1 MVDQNIL
8 LAFDPLYRGGGGSGG
23 SDSPTADDIFD
34 IKFLEVAAT
43 PAHLGRSVSTPT
55 PPVVQGLPSLPP
67 PPPPPPPPLPTSTST
82 SSSNSSSGSGT
93 NLNSNS
99 FSSNAAA
106 GGRRTSAPVPDNSAA
121 PSSRRS
127 VSPRLPVVSAASA
140 SVSDSI
146 DTTVAATYSTKES
159 RVPLL
164 KPPQQ
169 RQENRSNSCSPN
181 PSSVQPT
188 GAATLCSEGGESGT
202 GGSMDDSVGLRSPR
216 PGFQSD
222 SQLRNAVLL
231 TESNIRVVPCTP
243 DPELY
248 LFSEEIQRI
257 QRNEC
262 QPRDPANPAAS
273 SRPGGGGG
281 GHFVNSC
288 DNIGCIFNHVNPSGV
303 VFVTEVPVTLHF
315 AGISFDTT
323 WSLSSKV
330 EDVMFSLLFDSA
342 LSDRIASLYG
352 ERQMDVNQFLLRICG
367 RDEYLRPD
375 EALRSHSV
383 FQETCRCQRYEF
395 SLERISDIRD
405 PRRFLGR
412 SKEDLEAAFHLP
424 AKYSS
429 FSCDVDSAAISQLLN
444 EFLRQKQALL
454 SGQSQDSSLTHLIQI
469 VKFICTKCGNL
480 ILPDILRYIN
490 DIETI
495 MKYHQ
500 HELPRNTL
508 VDKLELLQESLLQQ
522 VNLFCFCWSANYHF
536 CCEDAQLSKISTW
549 DTPYGCCQAMQ
560 EEQAGSFHEYFY
572 VCVSSLHRLPGND
585 SLSSRYSKIK
595 VSCELHHGE
604 KRLDDLVST
613 EAASLVCPMECESL
627 KFYDWRESAQ
637 LTFDRSQVSSLP
649 RETVLSFTLFGQVHS
664 SEPTP
669 ETFRNN
675 EAIGWVRL
683 RLFDA
688 KGALKQGSYLLPMWN
703 DRNKASW
710 NSTCETNMCH
720 QDANSC
726 TLLLHVRM
734 PNYRRKGDNQP
745 LRIVFPPAD
754 WFYDSKLYSGD
765 WSGMDPM
772 TGEDIDN
779 FHRIVNR
786 KFTESQLTD
795 KDRTIVL
802 SKRSIFLA
810 NFANSLPQVLLS
822 FPSYKSDLLPQ
833 IYRCLTAWQERWTSI
848 DQPADTPLAPLLQL
862 LGPEFADIE
871 VREFAVR
878 HLFTSLQPDEMER
891 YLPQMTQALLCQPHL
906 CSTSLLCRLL
916 IMSVHSPAFAST
928 FYWQLKLLSNLD
940 SRHQRRRLTLIS
952 AALRHLCGA
961 CVETEWAH
969 QEQLIDALEPV
980 AVRLQTHKSVEQFR
994 DELCMKI
1001 QPMLS
1006 RWSHFRLPHDMS
1018 LLARSI
1024 SIPRCSF
1031 FSSKTMPLR
1040 LVFQPFHES
1049 DAQQLLSVIYKKG
1062 DNLSIDALCLQM
1074 TYLFNLI
1081 WRKEGLDLRMLL
1093 FRVFPTS
1100 ADAGFVELVTDC
1112 KSLKNI
1118 HLEFKTSFGAACVFD
1133 WLRKHNR
1140 TESELSSAV
1149 DTFTRSLAGW
1159 LVITYVLGVCDRHND
1174 NIMLCHTG
1182 HLFHIDFAKLLGDS
1196 EKFLGVSRDRVP
1208 MVFTKDMFY
1217 AINGGTLAVT
1227 PRYFQFITHCVDAF
1241 NILRRNSILLLT
1253 MIKLMLPANIPRF
1266 NLEGIEY
1273 VQARLELSLN
1283 ELQAGRKLT
1292 VLLDKCLRDDSAELN
1307 FRIHTMFNPEQ
1318 QQQQQS
1324 QSSPSTETLRHS
1336 IRQDGEI
1343 VEVTAIRA
1351 LGPSMPD
1358 SIDVRVRSSNSQ
1370 QQQQQQL
1377 QFLFSVRRRGG
1388 STGRVQLSRDDI
1400 ARFWTAARSAYP
1412 AVMSG
1417 QPFPDG
1423 LSKADTAEETAAVL
1437 ESWLTDLLTVDGIG
1451 RSDLLYS
1458 LLHPNVDDSLSSA
1471 FYTDCEP
1478 QLGGE
1483 PGHRISL
1490 QTHGYGEQPSLKAG
1504 FLYEA
1509 KSETL
1514 YISVEYL
1521 TNLSSTAQLSGGSL
1535 YLKLYLLPGPDRR
1548 SKQKIRFCQDELSGR
1563 RNHFLVTENVVT
1575 YSLNRRELSHK
1586 QLSIA
1591 VWINPAIH
1599 SARELHRLCVPLS
1612 KYLDECVHYE
1622 LLKFPAGSA

>member
-1 MVDQNIL
+1 
-8 LAFDPLYRGGGGSGG
+8 GG

-43 PAHLGRSVSTPT
+43 PAHLG
-55 PPVVQGLPSLPP
+55 
-67 PPPPPPPPLPTSTST
+67 
-82 SSSNSSSGSGT
+82 
-93 NLNSNS
+93 
-99 FSSNAAA
+99 
-106 GGRRTSAPVPDNSAA
+106 
-121 PSSRRS
+121 
-127 VSPRLPVVSAASA
+127 RLPVVSAASA

-181 PSSVQPT
+181 PSSVQQI
-188 GAATLCSEGGESGT
+188 GAAALCSEGGESGT

-613 EAASLVCPMECESL
+613 EAASL
-627 KFYDWRESAQ
+627 
-637 LTFDRSQVSSLP
+637 
-649 RETVLSFTLFGQVHS
+649 VHS

-1307 FRIHTMFNPEQ
+1307 FRIQ
-1318 QQQQQS
+1318 
-1324 QSSPSTETLRHS
+1324 TL
-1336 IRQDGEI
+1336 
-1343 VEVTAIRA
+1343 
-1351 LGPSMPD
+1351 
-1358 SIDVRVRSSNSQ
+1358 
-1370 QQQQQQL
+1370 
-1377 QFLFSVRRRGG
+1377 F
-1388 STGRVQLSRDDI
+1388 
-1400 ARFWTAARSAYP
+1400 
-1412 AVMSG
+1412 
-1417 QPFPDG
+1417 
-1423 LSKADTAEETAAVL
+1423 
-1437 ESWLTDLLTVDGIG
+1437 
-1451 RSDLLYS
+1451 
-1458 LLHPNVDDSLSSA
+1458 
-1471 FYTDCEP
+1471 
-1478 QLGGE
+1478 
-1483 PGHRISL
+1483 
-1490 QTHGYGEQPSLKAG
+1490 
-1504 FLYEA
+1504 
-1509 KSETL
+1509 
-1514 YISVEYL
+1514 YL
-1521 TNLSSTAQLSGGSL
+1521 TLFYLNPL
-1535 YLKLYLLPGPDRR
+1535 YLTLFYLTP
-1548 SKQKIRFCQDELSGR
+1548 
-1563 RNHFLVTENVVT
+1563 H
-1575 YSLNRRELSHK
+1575 
-1586 QLSIA
+1586 
-1591 VWINPAIH
+1591 
-1599 SARELHRLCVPLS
+1599 
-1612 KYLDECVHYE
+1612 YLT
-1622 LLKFPAGSA
+1622 LF